1 MNFITFNDF
10 LNCVYVHPQEIKA
23 RPSPDE
29 VLESLM
35 MIYAGE
41 PPSLEGQVSENNAR
55 KTVHGLK
62 MIGAVVVKVVHRC
75 KEARD
80 SAELDL
86 SSCSL
91 LNLPSGVLHLMKHYN
106 ITRCNLS
113 DNHLL
118 SGLSPTFGSC
128 FSGLTSLD
136 LSFNN
141 MSALPKEI
149 LLCKNLSSVDISTN
163 SFVAFPYLLLELSDL
178 TEVKANNN
186 FIADIDEESLESHES
201 LEEIHL
207 VGNPLNQS
215 SHDKLSKILSLRI
228 FLSPRN
234 LEDWE
239 DLSI

>member
-1 MNFITFNDF
+1 MTFNDF
-10 LNCVYVHPQEIKA
+10 LNCVYVSTQDVKA
-23 RPSPDE
+23 RPTPDE

-41 PPSLEGQVSENNAR
+41 PPSLDGQVNENNAR

-62 MIGAVVVKVVHRC
+62 LIGAVVVKVVHRC
-75 KEARD
+75 KDARD
-80 SAELDL
+80 STVLDL

-91 LNLPSGVLHLMKHYN
+91 LDLPSGVLHLMKHYN
-106 ITRCNLS
+106 ITRCNFS
-113 DNHLL
+113 DNLL
-118 SGLSPTFGSC
+118 SRVSPSFGSC
-128 FSGLTSLD
+128 FSNITSLD

-141 MSALPKEI
+141 MSGLPKEI
-149 LLCKNLSSVDISTN
+149 LLCKSLSSVDISTN
-163 SFVAFPYLLLELSDL
+163 SFVVFPYLLLELSHL
-178 TEVKANNN
+178 LQVKASNN
-186 FIADIDEESLESHES
+186 FIAEIDEESLESHES

-215 SHDKLSKILSLRI
+215 SHDKLSKIINLRI

>member
-41 PPSLEGQVSENNAR
+41 PPSLDGQVSENNAR
-55 KTVHGLK
+55 KTVQGLK

-75 KEARD
+75 KDARD

-91 LNLPSGVLHLMKHYN
+91 LHLPSGVLHLMKHYN
-106 ITRCNLS
+106 MTKFNLS
-113 DNHLL
+113 DNLL
-118 SGLSPTFGSC
+118 SSLSPAFGSC
-128 FSGLTSLD
+128 FSALTSLD

-141 MSALPKEI
+141 LSVLPKEI
-149 LLCKNLSSVDISTN
+149 LLCKSLSSVDISTN
-163 SFVAFPYLLLELSDL
+163 SFVVFPYLLLELSDL

-186 FIADIDEESLESHES
+186 FIADIEEESLESHES

-207 VGNPLNQS
+207 VGNPLNQR
-215 SHDKLSKILSLRI
+215 SHDKLSKILTLRI

>member
-10 LNCVYVHPQEIKA
+10 LNCVYVHPQEIEA
-23 RPSPDE
+23 RPTPDE

-41 PPSLEGQVSENNAR
+41 PPSLDGQVSENNAR
-55 KTVHGLK
+55 KTVQGLK

-75 KEARD
+75 KDARD

-91 LNLPSGVLHLMKHYN
+91 LHLPSGVLHLMKHYEM
-106 ITRCNLS
+106 TKCNLS
-113 DNHLL
+113 DNLL
-118 SGLSPTFGSC
+118 SSLSPAFGSC
-128 FSGLTSLD
+128 FSALTSLD

-141 MSALPKEI
+141 LSVLPKEI
-149 LLCKNLSSVDISTN
+149 LLCKSLSSVDISTN
-163 SFVAFPYLLLELSDL
+163 SFVVFPYLLLELSDL
-178 TEVKANNN
+178 AEVKANNN
-186 FIADIDEESLESHES
+186 FIAEIDEESLESHES

>member
-41 PPSLEGQVSENNAR
+41 PPSLDGQVSENNAR
-55 KTVHGLK
+55 KTVQGLK

-75 KEARD
+75 RDARD

-91 LNLPSGVLHLMKHYN
+91 LHLPAGVLHLMKHFN
-106 ITRCNLS
+106 ITKCNLS
-113 DNHLL
+113 DNLL
-118 SGLSPTFGSC
+118 SRLSTTFGSC
-128 FSGLTSLD
+128 FSSLTNLD

-141 MSALPKEI
+141 MSVLPKEI
-149 LLCKNLSSVDISTN
+149 LLCKSLSSVDISTN
-163 SFVAFPYLLLELSDL
+163 SFVMFPYLLLELKDL

-186 FIADIDEESLESHES
+186 FIAEIDEESLESHES

-207 VGNPLNQS
+207 VGNPLNQT

>member
-10 LNCVYVHPQEIKA
+10 LNCVYVSTQDVKA
-23 RPSPDE
+23 RPTPDE

-41 PPSLEGQVSENNAR
+41 PPSMDGQVNENNAR

-62 MIGAVVVKVVHRC
+62 LIGAVVVKVVHRC
-75 KEARD
+75 KDARD

-91 LNLPSGVLHLMKHYN
+91 LEIPSGVLQLMKHYN
-106 ITRCNLS
+106 ISTCNFS
-113 DNHLL
+113 DNLL
-118 SGLSPTFGSC
+118 SRVPPSFGSC
-128 FSGLTSLD
+128 FSNITSLD

-141 MSALPKEI
+141 MSGLPKEI
-149 LLCKNLSSVDISTN
+149 ILCKSLSSVNISTN
-163 SFVAFPYLLLELSDL
+163 SFVAFPYILLEIS
-178 TEVKANNN
+178 TISEVKANNN
-186 FIADIDEESLESHES
+186 FIAEIDEESLETHES
-201 LEEIHL
+201 LEEL
-207 VGNPLNQS
+207 QLAGNPLNQS
-215 SHDKLSKILSLRI
+215 SHDRLSKIETIKI

>member
-23 RPSPDE
+23 RPTPDE

-41 PPSLEGQVSENNAR
+41 PPSLDGQVNENNAR

-62 MIGAVVVKVVHRC
+62 LIGAVVVKVVHRC
-75 KEARD
+75 KDARD
-80 SAELDL
+80 STVLDL

-91 LNLPSGVLHLMKHYN
+91 LDLPSGVLHLMKHYN
-106 ITRCNLS
+106 ITRCNFS
-113 DNHLL
+113 DNLL
-118 SGLSPTFGSC
+118 SRLSPSFGSC
-128 FSGLTSLD
+128 FSNITSLD

-141 MSALPKEI
+141 MSGLPKEI
-149 LLCKNLSSVDISTN
+149 LLCKSLSSVDISTN
-163 SFVAFPYLLLELSDL
+163 SFVVFPYLLLEIS
-178 TEVKANNN
+178 TISEIKANNN
-186 FIADIDEESLESHES
+186 FIAEIDEESFESHES
-201 LEEIHL
+201 LEEIQL

-215 SHDKLSKILSLRI
+215 SHDKLRKIVNIKI
-228 FLSPRN
+228 FLSVRN
-234 LEDWE
+234 IEDWE